1 MAVPGFI
8 FGGNTGI
15 NSPEELAR
23 ARMLAEALRGP
34 QAPAK
39 TVGEGL
45 AVLGQA
51 IRGRR
56 EMNAVNQAS
65 TAGQASAQSA
75 IARALGGAGSFPP
88 APAPGGAPVAP
99 VSSGA
104 PVAQSPGGDAI
115 RAKLIERGLPEHVAD
130 AFVMNF
136 QDESGLN
143 PGINEQNPTVPGS
156 RGGFGLYQLTGPR
169 RREYEKFAADR
180 GVDPADTDAQLDF
193 LMKEGQGSEKAAFDA
208 ILAAP
213 DTGSAAAAIVNK
225 FLRPAESHRA
235 SRAARYLRAGGGP
248 VQTASNDPTSGI
260 AQALA
265 GTPQPAPAQQAIT
278 AALGVPFDPSQPH
291 DAAAAARAKAG
302 ATQMGVPYQ
311 APPSPIASALN
322 GPPQGP
328 VPGTP
333 AAVTPAGQ
341 RVVQQMVNPQ
351 PIGGQFQGI
360 EPSLRPFNQGERRP
374 NPDGSYSTEI
384 STTQQQPDG
393 QFVNVPSLWMGKQ
406 GSVQFNPGDERG
418 IMSEAQRFEAQNGQ
432 TFPRFPNVQAAEQ
445 AAVAK
450 SAAGGAGAQQVAQAA
465 PDNLP
470 VMAGGSADAIP
481 KGQLPSIQQ
490 LVEAAQNPWLNDGQR
505 AMVNMLL
512 KQQMDAQDPANQM
525 GLEKQRLELDA
536 LKNPKPKYDFM
547 AGKDGSIFRAN
558 ETEGSISQVY
568 GGKPDTFRTLTAE
581 EKVKMGLPA
590 DGAYQIGADNKISQI
605 GGGGTTVNIDQKTEG
620 AFEKK
625 LAEKQAETFDA
636 MSTEGMNAKA
646 ELGVIG
652 ELDSLLQGQGGTLTG
667 ISGLAAKYGIG
678 GEGMGDLQ
686 ATQAIINKLIPSQRQ
701 PGSGTMSDRDVDM
714 FTRSLPSLW
723 NQPGGNQKILN
734 VMRGLATYKQAQ
746 GEIADQILAGEISRQ
761 EGRKML
767 RELPNPL
774 AEFTNPPSAP
784 DANKKRLKFNPA
796 TGELE

>member
-88 APAPGGAPVAP
+88 APGGGGSGQSSAANYGGDELAWADAKPYQKALLNTIAGPESGGRYNVIYGGGKFDDFSRHPNKAVRIQTGPNAGRTSSAAGKYQFLGSTYEDQAKKLGLTDFSPASQDKAAWNLAAETYKAKTGQDLDTVLQSGDPQAIAQVGEVLNPIWTSLPGGIEQGTNTNRFVATYQRAL
-99 VSSGA
+99 GA
-104 PVAQSPGGDAI
+104 GATPAQAKQVAQQ
-115 RAKLIERGLPEHVAD
+115 E
-130 AFVMNF
+130 
-136 QDESGLN
+136 
-143 PGINEQNPTVPGS
+143 
-156 RGGFGLYQLTGPR
+156 
-169 RREYEKFAADR
+169 
-180 GVDPADTDAQLDF
+180 AQ
-193 LMKEGQGSEKAAFDA
+193 K
-208 ILAAP
+208 
-213 DTGSAAAAIVNK
+213 
-225 FLRPAESHRA
+225 
-235 SRAARYLRAGGGP
+235 P
-248 VQTASNDPTSGI
+248 VQVASTDPSAGV
-260 AQALA
+260 AQALSRDPLTTMA
-265 GTPQPAPAQQAIT
+265 PGTTAPAY
-278 AALGVPFDPSQPH
+278 DPSGLPPL
-291 DAAAAARAKAG
+291 DPNDPMA
-302 ATQMGVPYQ
+302 
-311 APPSPIASALN
+311 PSPIAAALKL
-322 GPPQGP
+322 PQQAP
-328 VPGTP
+328 VPQTRPNIAAALSAPQPSVTPGAP
-333 AAVTPAGQ
+333 AAATPAGQ

-351 PIGGQFQGI
+351 SMTGGAPMPMIGQPAQPGKPQGPGTPGEIRKGSDGKNYQYAETTGMAGATGGQGWIETNMSPQGGG
-360 EPSLRPFNQGERRP
+360 QGA
-374 NPDGSYSTEI
+374 DS
-384 STTQQQPDG
+384 
-393 QFVNVPSLWMGKQ
+393 
-406 GSVQFNPGDERG
+406 
-418 IMSEAQRFEAQNGQ
+418 
-432 TFPRFPNVQAAEQ
+432 
-445 AAVAK
+445 
-450 SAAGGAGAQQVAQAA
+450 
-465 PDNLP
+465 LP

-512 KQQMDAQDPANQM
+512 KQQMDAQDPANQL

-558 ETEGSISQVY
+558 ETEGSIDQVY

-581 EKVKMGLPA
+581 EKAKMGLPA
-590 DGAYQIGADNKISQI
+590 EGAYQIGADNKISQI